1 MVAFENMKSFLELL
15 KIKHYSKKHWCDI
28 ASWGMAKALHTIVM
42 QAMMLALDKVNVF
55 AMFCVKLLQLKTS
68 FNFQS
73 MHIPFKT

>member
-15 KIKHYSKKHWCDI
+15 KKHWCDNP
-28 ASWGMAKALHTIVM
+28 SWGMAKTLHTIVM

-55 AMFCVKLLQLKTS
+55 AMFCVKLLQLKIS